1 MQTLEQT
8 QQFSFQSQ
16 ELLTKLLD
24 HALAGS
30 DGHWKIQFSRLANR
44 KEKTFGYLGITDAGM
59 VSYSGYRPWS
69 SRELLQAAK
78 RYILQ
83 TRQDSLKPHVA
94 RWQSAL
100 KEQKITARAMYE
112 HMLQLGIAP
121 EQIQQALRL
130 KILNDF
136 DAFLTFGAGEASF
149 IPNPQLGD
157 LIPVPGFPMAE
168 LLDEAQKRLGL
179 WQQLRPIIPSMQM
192 LPVLDPQVIEAAN
205 LPQSQ
210 RQWIEKVVQHQR
222 PLNMIAIGLAKDPL
236 EVARLFAKWVRAELL
251 HLEPLQQ
258 TQSTKVMIIDD
269 SPLVLKQF
277 HSLVGALGYQV
288 EVCQQA
294 EIALQQIAQVKPGIV
309 FIDINMP
316 GITGFELVKEIRQ
329 QPSLAAIP
337 LVILTGEQKLSN
349 KWRAQW
355 SGCEFLTKPLAS
367 TEINQ
372 FQLQLQELI
381 HALVFGP
388 SMIASA

>member
-16 ELLTKLLD
+16 ELPTKLLD
-24 HALAGS
+24 PSLINS

-44 KEKTFGYLGITDAGM
+44 KENTFGYLGITDVGTI
-59 VSYSGYRPWS
+59 SYSGYRPWS

-83 TRQDSLKPHVA
+83 TRQESLKPHVA
-94 RWQSAL
+94 RWQAAL
-100 KEQKITARAMYE
+100 KDQTITAKAIYE
-112 HMLQLGIAP
+112 HMLQLGIMP
-121 EQIQQALRL
+121 EQVQQALRL
-130 KILNDF
+130 KMLNDF
-136 DAFLTFGAGEASF
+136 DAFLTLGGGEASF
-149 IPNPQLGD
+149 IPSAQLRD
-157 LIPVPGFPMAE
+157 IIPVPGIPIAE
-168 LLDEAQKRLGL
+168 LLDESQKRLVL
-179 WQQLRPIIPSMQM
+179 WQQLRPIIPSMNM
-192 LPVLDPQVIEAAN
+192 LPVLDPQVLDAAN

-210 RQWIEKVVQHQR
+210 RQWIEKIVQHQR
-222 PLNMIAIGLAKDPL
+222 PLNKIAIGLAKDPL

-294 EIALQQIAQVKPGIV
+294 ETALEQIAQVKPGII

-355 SGCEFLTKPLAS
+355 SGCEFLNKPLAT

-388 SMIASA
+388 SMIAGA